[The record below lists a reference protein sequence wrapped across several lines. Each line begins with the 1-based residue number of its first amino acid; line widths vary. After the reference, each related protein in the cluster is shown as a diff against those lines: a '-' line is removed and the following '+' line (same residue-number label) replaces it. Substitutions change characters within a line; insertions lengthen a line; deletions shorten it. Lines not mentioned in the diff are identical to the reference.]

1 MHLCTSDSCRW
12 AALRYLESNKKCW
25 GVFFDRQSAPRLA
38 WFFFIFIYFLY
49 GPCTKCINRIKDTH
63 TQTHKHECD
72 VTMVKVNSES
82 TNCIVFFAF
91 GQHILDCGGHSSL
104 GMVLAIPVSQSR
116 GTAPHHISISTSRA
130 LINLRTN
137 LLHPGDPANKELL
150 NYYQLIHNGRV
161 IHLISHLMICQSCF
175 WGILFCWRWG

>member
-1 MHLCTSDSCRW
+1 MT
-12 AALRYLESNKKCW
+12 
-25 GVFFDRQSAPRLA
+25 DRVLLD
-38 WFFFIFIYFLY
+38 WLDFFFIFIYFLY

-150 NYYQLIHNGRV
+150 KYYQLIHNGRV

-175 WGILFCWRWG
+175 